1 MRHTGQVNQQLLQ
14 FILKSGLDTTAQVN
28 AMLNEEIDF
37 VQLSGTQGA
46 DISRFEAQSDKF
58 DIQQFDQGRLFY
70 LYINPDAAGETQG
83 TAKVLWSTSVCI

>member
-1 MRHTGQVNQQLLQ
+1 
-14 FILKSGLDTTAQVN
+14 
-28 AMLNEEIDF
+28 MLNEEIDF

-70 LYINPDAAGETQG
+70 PL
-83 TAKVLWSTSVCI
+83 C